1 MTAANFVLFCFHLF
15 TLPLAFSFTI
25 LSNTTEFLAIS
36 SVQAFNLPHLKEFY
50 EQAILESNTI
60 HSIPNLFYQQQGIY
74 PLENETQLLN
84 FGATKPWSELL
95 SQLKLF
101 PNRKL
106 IIMIRHAE
114 AWENL
119 NPLGNDH
126 CEFKDENGEVIQ
138 NFDSLISPAG
148 FDQTQVLNELL
159 RSIAPEDQNEN
170 QKLTWY
176 ETMGLTNPQYFTSP
190 LSRTLQTANYS
201 LYSLPMKNITAS
213 ELLRASIGTDVCNF
227 RHSVYTPT
235 SEHQLPSPWRTGCEL
250 PSESLT
256 SLYTCEDFEP
266 TTACLNPLLPFQFPV
281 RPSSGS
287 GIGLISDSDQLWR
300 SDMTDSS
307 QIIRSITFLNEL
319 YDYYPEERVIGIVT
333 HSEMISAIYQS
344 LNEIP
349 YSSKNTQIV
358 PLMIERRN

>member
-1 MTAANFVLFCFHLF
+1 MLLFVLLSFLF
-15 TLPLAFSFTI
+15 SPFSLAFSLPI
-25 LSNTTEFLAIS
+25 SSNNTEFLAIS

-50 EQAILESNTI
+50 EQLIHQSSTI
-60 HSIPNLFYQQQGIY
+60 HSLPDLFYQQQGIY
-74 PLENETQLLN
+74 PLENETQLPN
-84 FGATKPWSELL
+84 FGAIKPWFEIL
-95 SQLKLF
+95 SQLKMH

-106 IIMIRHAE
+106 LIMIRHAE

-126 CEFKDENGEVIQ
+126 CEFEDENGEIIQ

-148 FDQTQVLNELL
+148 FQQTQVLNELL
-159 RSIAPEDQNEN
+159 RSLAPGDQNEN
-170 QKLTWY
+170 QNLTWY
-176 ETMGLTNPQYFTSP
+176 ETMGLLNPQYFTSP

-201 LYSLPMKNITAS
+201 LFSLPMKNMTAS

-227 RHSVYTPT
+227 RHSVYTST
-235 SEHQLPSPWRTGCEL
+235 SDHPLPAPWNTGCEL

-256 SLYTCEDFEP
+256 SLYTCDDLKP
-266 TTACLNPLLPFQFPV
+266 TTACLHPLLPFQFPV
-281 RPSSGS
+281 RPSNGY

-307 QIIRSITFLNEL
+307 HTIRSLTFLNEL
-319 YDYYPEERVIGIVT
+319 YDYYPEEKVIGIVT
-333 HSEMISAIYQS
+333 HSEMISAIYES

-349 YSSKNTQIV
+349 YSSKNTQVV
-358 PLMIERRN
+358 PLMIERRD